1 MKSGAAHAAMVSL
14 DRDYLGGQLR
24 DIMSRESKVTKLI
37 KNPIEVLRA
46 MSEATEM
53 ATRLAGI

>member
-24 DIMSRESKVTKLI
+24 DIMSRESK
-37 KNPIEVLRA
+37 
-46 MSEATEM
+46 
-53 ATRLAGI
+53 GY

>member
-1 MKSGAAHAAMVSL
+1 MVSL

-37 KNPIEVLRA
+37 KTHIEVLRA
-46 MSEATEM
+46 MSEQQKWQHDWQ
-53 ATRLAGI
+53 GI